1 MTVTLDTDL
10 GEATSY
16 IDGNYDGYQT
26 GLPLPQSSGIF
37 EPGTHVWIGVRPP
50 TDLDAFGRSDS
61 EGAGCKMH
69 IMDAFLWGRCLTDD
83 EVAAFHATMGP
94 SEDEL
99 YELPEDACWHGG
111 ESSRVTFCLFSHFIY
126 LFSLFRGE
134 KLDVPK
140 NIQVGLLY
148 LCHIVTLV

>member
-1 MTVTLDTDL
+1 MTVTIDTEL

-26 GLPLPQSSGIF
+26 GLPLPQNSSIF
-37 EPGTHVWIGVRPP
+37 EAGTHIWVGVRPP

-99 YELPEDACWHGG
+99 YELPEDSCWHGG
-111 ESSRVTFCLFSHFIY
+111 ESSRVTFSCSLY
-126 LFSLFRGE
+126 LFRTSICFIFPRT
-134 KLDVPK
+134 
-140 NIQVGLLY
+140 IQMGLLY
-148 LCHIVTLV
+148 LCYIVALV